1 MALDF
6 IGEVLVRVVI
16 EVLGYGT
23 GRIIIPMLSFGTARV
38 DKLSARRYLVS
49 ALWWREDG
57 KVVVGG
63 ETAAFAGI
71 AFWIAIIVMLCA
83 VQS

>member
-23 GRIIIPMLSFGTARV
+23 GRIIIPVLSFGTARV

-63 ETAAFAGI
+63 ETAAAVGM
-71 AFWIAIIVMLCA
+71 AFWIAIVVMLCA
-83 VQS
+83 FRS